1 MFFIPGFVISALTF
15 PGVIVHEAAHMLF
28 CKIRK
33 VPVLDVCF
41 FQFGNPAG
49 YVVHGEVKNFTSM
62 FLVAVGPFII
72 NSILCVVIC
81 FPAYF
86 PMQVFDVTPPLSMF
100 LMWVGLSI
108 GMHAFPSNQD
118 ARNLMDHASEAA
130 RKGNILA
137 IVSFPLVGLIFVANL
152 LTFFWF
158 DLIYGVA
165 LGIGLPMLI
174 F

>member
-1 MFFIPGFVISALTF
+1 MFFIPGFVISILTF

-49 YVVHGEVKNFTSM
+49 YVVHGPVKNFTSM
-62 FLVAVGPFII
+62 FLIAVGPFII
-72 NSILCVVIC
+72 NSLLCVVIC

-86 PMQVFDVTPPLSMF
+86 PMQIFDVTPTLSLL

-118 ARNLMDHASEAA
+118 AKNLVAHASEAA
-130 RKGNILA
+130 RSGNILA
-137 IVSFPLVGLIFVANL
+137 IISFPLVGLIFVANL

>member
-130 RKGNILA
+130 RNGNILA